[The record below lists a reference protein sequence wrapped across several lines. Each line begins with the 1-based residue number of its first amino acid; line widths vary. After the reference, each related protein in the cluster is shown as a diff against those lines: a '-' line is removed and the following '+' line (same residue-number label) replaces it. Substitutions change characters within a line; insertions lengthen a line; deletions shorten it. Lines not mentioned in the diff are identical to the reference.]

1 MDLQQIIS
9 QQIQGEVLDKIS
21 QATGTDA
28 KSAESIAQQA
38 IPVLLGGLQK
48 NSKSTKGARD
58 LNDAIS
64 KDHDGSTLSDLLGNI
79 GNNSSLQDGS
89 KILGH
94 VFGGNLGKVEDAIGK
109 STGTNSSAAN
119 TALSI
124 LAPIVL
130 ENLGQAKAKTGTD
143 VATIL
148 SGQKI
153 DTKSGV
159 MSIVTDLIDQNND
172 GNVLDDIMQMGSK
185 LFGQKKK

>member
-1 MDLQQIIS
+1 MDLQQTIS

-64 KDHDGSTLSDLLGNI
+64 KDHDGSTLSDLLGSI
-79 GNNSSLQDGS
+79 GSDGSLQDGG

-109 STGTNSSAAN
+109 STGTNSTAAN

-159 MSIVTDLIDQNND
+159 MSIITDLIDQNND

-185 LFGQKKK
+185 LFGQKK